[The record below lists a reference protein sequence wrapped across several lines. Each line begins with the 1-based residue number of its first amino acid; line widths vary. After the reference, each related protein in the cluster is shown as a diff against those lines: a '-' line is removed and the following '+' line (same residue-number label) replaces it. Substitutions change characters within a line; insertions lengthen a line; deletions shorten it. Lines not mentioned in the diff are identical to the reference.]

1 MLNVTVSEEIPSLDT
16 AKTMDGTSAHVMQNI
31 FEGLYVLNDQDQPTP
46 AVAKSFKRSEDG
58 KKYTFNLRKDAKWS
72 NGDNVTANDFIFA
85 WKRAINPETA
95 SQYAY
100 MLFYVK
106 NAKEINKGT
115 MPLDALGVKAIN
127 NYTLEVELEQPVPY
141 FYSC

>member
-1 MLNVTVSEEIPSLDT
+1 M
-16 AKTMDGTSAHVMQNI
+16 
-31 FEGLYVLNDQDQPTP
+31 
-46 AVAKSFKRSEDG
+46 
-58 KKYTFNLRKDAKWS
+58 RKDAKWS

-141 FYSC
+141 FTVVSTTYILTTA

>member
-31 FEGLYVLNDQDQPTP
+31 FEGLYVLNDQDQPIP
-46 AVAKSFKRSEDG
+46 AVARSFKRSEDG
-58 KKYTFNLRKDAKWS
+58 KKYTFDLRKDAKWS
-72 NGDNVTANDFIFA
+72 NGDSVTANDFIFA

-106 NAKEINKGT
+106 NAKEINKEQCLL
-115 MPLDALGVKAIN
+115 MHLGLK
-127 NYTLEVELEQPVPY
+127 Q
-141 FYSC
+141 